1 MIAIYAHG
9 RLTRDPELRQTT
21 GGKSVCSFTVA
32 SNKRNRDD
40 GADFLDCTAWGALGE
55 MIHRNFCKGKEIAL
69 GGMLSS
75 RKYQDKAGNNRT
87 AWEATVEHVEFCG
100 SKADVAADGAGADA
114 RNADAPT
121 YNAPAAPPPENVD
134 ITVIDV
140 DAEDLPF

>member
-40 GADFLDCTAWGALGE
+40 GADFLDCTAWGTLGE

-69 GGMLSS
+69 GGLLSS
-75 RKYQDKAGNNRT
+75 RKYQDKNGNNRT

-100 SKADVAADGAGADA
+100 SKADTVADGAGMDA
-114 RNADAPT
+114 LNAAAMPERASNVNDFAP
-121 YNAPAAPPPENVD
+121 
-134 ITVIDV
+134 IDV
-140 DAEDLPF
+140 EVEDVPF

>member
-21 GGKSVCSFTVA
+21 GSKSVCSFTVA

-40 GADFLDCTAWGALGE
+40 GADFLDCIAWGALGE

-75 RKYQDKAGNNRT
+75 RKFQDKAGNNRT

-100 SKADVAADGAGADA
+100 SKADA
-114 RNADAPT
+114 RNAAATPERASNVNDFAP
-121 YNAPAAPPPENVD
+121 
-134 ITVIDV
+134 IDV
-140 DAEDLPF
+140 EVEDVPF

>member
-55 MIHRNFCKGKEIAL
+55 MIQRNFCKGKEISL

-100 SKADVAADGAGADA
+100 SKADASAAPSQPS
-114 RNADAPT
+114 APT
-121 YNAPAAPPPENVD
+121 YSAPAAPPPENVD
-134 ITVIDV
+134 IAVIDA
-140 DAEDLPF
+140 DDEDIPF